1 MNKERQQLIAKAET
15 LISAARALLE
25 QARDEESDYY
35 ENMPESLKGRERGR
49 EAEDATDKLSTA
61 IDDLELLDLS
71 DF

>member
-25 QARDEESDYY
+25 QARDEERDYY
-35 ENMPESLKGRERGR
+35 DNMPESLKESERGQA
-49 EAEDATDKLSTA
+49 AEDAVDKLSTA
-61 IDDLELLDLS
+61 IDDLENLDLS